1 MHLHSG
7 KDIERAY
14 RRAAAGRPDAA
25 AAPGAAA
32 LVAQRLADPHDVV
45 ELQRTLGNAAVM
57 QLLRDDDAG
66 AEGESPVL
74 DVVGQGGGQPLEGP
88 VKAGMEHALGAD
100 LSDVRVHTDGTAA
113 ASAQAVQAHAYTVGT
128 DIVFG
133 PGQFQPES
141 PTGQR
146 TLAHELTHVV
156 QQRSGPVSGTPTG
169 DGISVSDPSDT
180 FEQAAEDNADRI
192 MSGGHSDT
200 HGGDDGGGHSSVQRE
215 AGAGE
220 EDEAVQG
227 LWVQREEKAPEE
239 EEEPVQGLWVQREG
253 MAPEEEEEPVQGLWV
268 QREEQKADEGE
279 PATA

>member
-7 KDIERAY
+7 KDIERAH
-14 RRAAAGRPDAA
+14 RRAATGRPD

-66 AEGESPVL
+66 AEGQSPVL
-74 DVVGQGGGQPLEGP
+74 DVVGRGGGQPLEGP
-88 VKAGMEHALGAD
+88 VKAGMENALGAD

-169 DGISVSDPSDT
+169 DGISVSDPPDT
-180 FEQAAEDNADRI
+180 FERAA
-192 MSGGHSDT
+192 
-200 HGGDDGGGHSSVQRE
+200 
-215 AGAGE
+215 
-220 EDEAVQG
+220 
-227 LWVQREEKAPEE
+227 
-239 EEEPVQGLWVQREG
+239 
-253 MAPEEEEEPVQGLWV
+253 
-268 QREEQKADEGE
+268 
-279 PATA
+279 